1 MAIALNGNW
10 FRGKAFDIHTTSS
23 SYLGVNEFGHDSFE
37 NVKTPMGA
45 LIHAL
50 KYRGDVSA
58 VPAIISLLDGIRG
71 IETFDFIIPIPPTNK
86 NRKVQPV
93 EAIAVALG
101 ERRGVGVL
109 TGLLT
114 NSGHEE
120 LKGITDPLERDEL
133 LQSAL
138 QFSGGHDIA
147 GKNIL
152 LVDDVYD
159 SGSTL
164 RIATDLV
171 YKKGK
176 ASSVSVLTMTK
187 TRSNR

>member
-1 MAIALNGNW
+1 MAIILNGNW
-10 FRGKAFDIHTTSS
+10 CSGKAYDVHTTSS
-23 SYLGVNEFGHDSFE
+23 TYLGVNEFGHDSFD
-37 NVKTPMGA
+37 NVRTPMGQ

-50 KYRGDVSA
+50 KYRDDVSA
-58 VPAIISLLDGIRG
+58 IPVIIGLLDDIKG
-71 IETFDFIIPIPPTNK
+71 IENFDYIVPIPPTKK
-86 NRKVQPV
+86 NRKFQPV

-101 ERRGVGVL
+101 QRRGVEVL
-109 TGLLT
+109 AGLLT

-133 LQSAL
+133 LRVAL
-138 QFSGGHDIA
+138 QFSGGRDIE
-147 GKNIL
+147 GKKIL

-164 RIATDLV
+164 RIATGLV
-171 YKKGK
+171 YNIGK

-187 TRSNR
+187 TRSSR